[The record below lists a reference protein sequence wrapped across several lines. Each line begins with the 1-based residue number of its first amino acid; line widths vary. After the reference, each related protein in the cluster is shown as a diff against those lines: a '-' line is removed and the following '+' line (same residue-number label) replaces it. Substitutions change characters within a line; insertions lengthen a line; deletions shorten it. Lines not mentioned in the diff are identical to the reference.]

1 MKIVSFDVDGTLV
14 EHGFVDLVWNEGIP
28 RLYAERE
35 GISFEEA
42 QELVRKKYDEI
53 GEEDLRWYLP
63 DYWFRELGLDGSPID
78 LIRQY
83 QSEVRVFPETL
94 EVLENLSQRF
104 ELIATSNASREFLD
118 VSLVGLS
125 DYLDYTFSSTTDF
138 GLVRKDP
145 RFYREICDILDVR
158 PEEIAHVGDHIKFDY
173 QVPRELGINAFFLDR
188 GRKNLGPED
197 RHVVRDLKEFEA
209 KIEALLS

>member
-1 MKIVSFDVDGTLV
+1 M
-14 EHGFVDLVWNEGIP
+14 
-28 RLYAERE
+28 YAKKE
-35 GISFEEA
+35 GISFKEA
-42 QELVRKKYDEI
+42 QGLVRKKYDEI

-83 QSEVRVFPETL
+83 QSEVKVFPDAL
-94 EVLENLSQRF
+94 DVLENLSQRF

-118 VSLVGLS
+118 VSLAGLS
-125 DYLDYTFSSTTDF
+125 DYLDYIFSSTTDF

-188 GRKNLGPED
+188 GRENLGPED
-197 RHVVRDLKEFEA
+197 RHVVRDLKEFET

>member
-28 RLYAERE
+28 RLYAKKE
-35 GISFEEA
+35 GISFKEA
-42 QELVRKKYDEI
+42 QGLVRKKYDEI

-83 QSEVRVFPETL
+83 QSEVKVFPDAL
-94 EVLENLSQRF
+94 DVLENLSQRF

-118 VSLVGLS
+118 VSLAGLS
-125 DYLDYTFSSTTDF
+125 DYLDYIFSSTTDF

-188 GRKNLGPED
+188 GRENLGPED
-197 RHVVRDLKEFEA
+197 RHVVRDLKEFET